1 MDLDRVPLWRGDHVN
16 LRQLWSD
23 YSQYLYLP
31 RLRDPAV
38 LLGAV
43 RDGVASLTWHS
54 DTFAYASAFDEASGR
69 YSGLVAAVFPAVT
82 LDDVSVVV
90 RPDVARH
97 QIEADRKRADDT
109 GGLVGLGEAVE
120 TSGGKVASG
129 EAAGESAKPPEPVLP
144 GRFYGRIALEPV
156 RLLRDVSD
164 ITDAIVRQLRRAPD
178 AHVSVTVEIEA
189 TSTGGFDDDVRRT
202 VTENARTL
210 RFDAHEFESE

>member
-1 MDLDRVPLWRGDHVN
+1 
-16 LRQLWSD
+16 
-23 YSQYLYLP
+23 
-31 RLRDPAV
+31 
-38 LLGAV
+38 
-43 RDGVASLTWHS
+43 
-54 DTFAYASAFDEASGR
+54 
-69 YSGLVAAVFPAVT
+69 
-82 LDDVSVVV
+82 
-90 RPDVARH
+90 VARH